1 MQLVFLE
8 APEVIK
14 SCLNIFE
21 ALNLQDS
28 HLPVDIKLSH
38 LVKFYMK
45 FMREP
50 LLFSWIFLELFS

>member
-1 MQLVFLE
+1 MK

-14 SCLNIFE
+14 SCLDIE
-21 ALNLQDS
+21 ALNLQVS

-50 LLFSWIFLELFS
+50 LLFLWIV

>member
-21 ALNLQDS
+21 ALNSQAT
-28 HLPVDIKLSH
+28 
-38 LVKFYMK
+38 YQ
-45 FMREP
+45 
-50 LLFSWIFLELFS
+50 